1 MLQLTASPVLRY
13 QEPLRRMSE
22 CACCSGSRGGQCAR
36 MWERMISGMSVNSRK
51 TASANCASP
60 AEALGSTAMG
70 TLEDMVCCEV
80 FSRSYKCYF
89 SFRVPFLHEH
99 LRKVVVYTGTPGPP
113 VQNVRTT
120 PCRARPTCLS
130 GEPKFVRTQPTF
142 HKFWAKV
149 RSDSRSDLP
158 PDFRGSWYLLLSAV
172 RNGSDPQYLG
182 CFYRKAPSPPS
193 RIHLFLGHP

>member
-22 CACCSGSRGGQCAR
+22 RASCSGSQGGQYAR
-36 MWERMISGMSVNSRK
+36 MWERMISGMSVISRK
-51 TASANCASP
+51 TASTNCASP

-89 SFRVPFLHEH
+89 SFRVPLLHEH

-120 PCRARPTCLS
+120 PCRASQNLFGPNRPSTNS
-130 GEPKFVRTQPTF
+130 GPKFVRTPGVT
-142 HKFWAKV
+142 
-149 RSDSRSDLP
+149 
-158 PDFRGSWYLLLSAV
+158 
-172 RNGSDPQYLG
+172 
-182 CFYRKAPSPPS
+182 SPPIFGGPMETS
-193 RIHLFLGHP
+193 TTS